1 MSNSFTA
8 RGNLAAAPELKTVTV
23 NGEDRQ
29 VAEMRMYCDRSIPDG
44 DGGFK
49 DKGGFWLN
57 VSRWGAAAEHAAR
70 VLDKG
75 FRVKVEGTLVQ
86 NSWEKDGEKFSRLE
100 LSADDITLDLSRID
114 SVTRRQRRAT
124 DGGDTNTGQAE
135 SPDEDAAA
143 EAAYGG

>member
-8 RGNLAAAPELKTVTV
+8 SGNLAAAPELKTVTV
-23 NGEDRQ
+23 NGENRQ
-29 VAEMRMYCDRSIPDG
+29 VAEVRMYCDRPVPDG
-44 DGGFK
+44 DDGFK

-86 NSWEKDGEKFSRLE
+86 NSWEKDGEKYSRLE
-100 LSADDITLDLSRID
+100 LSADDITLDLSRIE
-114 SVTRRQRRAT
+114 SITQRARRQES
-124 DGGDTNTGQAE
+124 NGQQQAD
-135 SPDEDAAA
+135 SSDIGAA
-143 EAAYGG
+143 E